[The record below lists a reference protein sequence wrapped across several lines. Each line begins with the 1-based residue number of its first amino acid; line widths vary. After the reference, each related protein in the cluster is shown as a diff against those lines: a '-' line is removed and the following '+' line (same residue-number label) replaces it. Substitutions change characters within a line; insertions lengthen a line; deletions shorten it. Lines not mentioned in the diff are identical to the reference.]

1 MPLRWLVLIAVVEQ
15 VSPVKLLNESVPT
28 NALPAVRLGVMVGGV
43 PPYVNE
49 PLLAVMPNGA
59 GVTVVV
65 AAT

>member
-1 MPLRWLVLIAVVEQ
+1 LPLRWLVLIAVVEQ

-49 PLLAVMPNGA
+49 PLLAVMPNA
-59 GVTVVV
+59 AAFTFTVPGV
-65 AAT
+65 